1 MKLYVRDNEK
11 MTDEYYQMKEYRY
24 DILLE
29 LNDKYYQLNFMTP
42 FLLSQ
47 SLEDDDFYYMKNLF
61 PVKNVSLSN
70 IIEEVKKNIKHDLG
84 SDLIPEKEVNISEWI
99 QIF

>member
-1 MKLYVRDNEK
+1 
-11 MTDEYYQMKEYRY
+11 
-24 DILLE
+24 
-29 LNDKYYQLNFMTP
+29 
-42 FLLSQ
+42 
-47 SLEDDDFYYMKNLF
+47 MKNLF

-84 SDLIPEKEVNISEWI
+84 SDLIPEKEVNINEWI

>member
-29 LNDKYYQLNFMTP
+29 LDDKYYQLNFMTP